1 MIKRNEEMTRTIK
14 VNMRGGDGQAVVT
27 DMLNKGEYN
36 GKSRLV
42 ATIRLEPGCSI
53 GEHVH
58 ENEEEIFYVISGVA
72 DYYDNGEWVKLNVG
86 DSCICKDGESH
97 SIANR
102 GDETLLI
109 LALIL
114 TY

>member
-1 MIKRNEEMTRTIK
+1 MKNTVK

-27 DMLNKGEYN
+27 DLLDKGEYF
-36 GKSRLV
+36 GKARLV
-42 ATIRLEPGCSI
+42 ATITLEPGSSI

-58 ENEEEIFYVISGVA
+58 EAEEEIFYVIKGTA
-72 DYYDNGEWVKLNVG
+72 QYLDNGSWVTLNTG
-86 DSCICKDGESH
+86 DSCICTDGQSH
-97 SIANR
+97 SLANR
-102 GDETLLI
+102 GDETLVV